1 MFSNRIHP
9 HMRLVHSFATLKKCE
24 HLGSLLFLQKK
35 EWGKKEFSKLH
46 ELPYFIGNISVLKF
60 SGKMIFIPIPYMSY
74 IHSCSSNDTVVVANC
89 QLGRSQ
95 RGRSNKT
102 QFVGHF
108 FKLFDITVKCLSH
121 VGLFRSIML
130 SLES

>member
-1 MFSNRIHP
+1 MTYLMSHVTILNHIVGCSKRVIIWFVAKP
-9 HMRLVHSFATLKKCE
+9 CPFATLTKCE
-24 HLGSLLFLQKK
+24 HLGSFLFLQKK
-35 EWGKKEFSKLH
+35 EWGKGEFSKLH

-60 SGKMIFIPIPYMSY
+60 SGKMIFIPVPYMSY
-74 IHSCSSNDTVVVANC
+74 IYSCSSNDTVVVANC

-108 FKLFDITVKCLSH
+108 FKLFDITVK
-121 VGLFRSIML
+121 
-130 SLES
+130 